1 MRTTADLYERCA
13 EQAPDRI
20 ALIMGEERRSYSEY
34 LARVRQ
40 LGSAIERTGI
50 ERQQVVGIFGVN
62 SIAHLEATGAA
73 EYGAYVA
80 ALYNFRLAIPEL
92 AKLIEQTQPVVF
104 FFEAAFAETVKAAA
118 STSSCIRRMVCLG
131 DDGPDWATPFSQ
143 FLAEGSETGPSQ
155 RPQPADTG
163 TLFFTG
169 GTTGTPRGVPWK
181 HSVLMSHAH
190 RFCPMIE
197 DISLL
202 QVSPLFH
209 VGGRCPVLSTMWAV
223 GTTVLENGFDP
234 GRWLAQVESHRIN
247 WTFMVPA
254 MMQAVVEHPAVA
266 EHDLSSLQYVL
277 AASTAIPPLLL
288 RRSVDVLGPVFY
300 VAYGLTEG
308 GYVSRL
314 RRSETRA
321 DISPKVTER
330 LGSVGQILPWSDV
343 VLVGDDDEPV
353 PTGAIGEVCVRDG
366 PFSGYWNDPAAT
378 EAAIWRKDYVR
389 TGDMGLF
396 DEQHYLWL
404 VDRKK
409 DMIISGGENIYC
421 REVEVALEQMP
432 GVQAVSVIGEADEK
446 WGETVLALIVRK
458 PDADFDADSVVAFS
472 QTRLARYKCPRR
484 VEFVTQFPMTSA
496 GKIDKVALRQSYA
509 AAPSGEA

>member
-13 EQAPDRI
+13 EQAPDRV
-20 ALIMGEERRSYSEY
+20 ALILGQEKRTYRDY

-62 SIAHLEATGAA
+62 SIEHIEATGAA
-73 EYGAYVA
+73 EYGANIA
-80 ALYNFRLAIPEL
+80 ALYNFRLATPEL
-92 AKLIEQTQPVVF
+92 AELIGQTQPVVLF
-104 FFEAAFAETVKAAA
+104 FDAALAETVKAAA
-118 STSSCIRRMVCLG
+118 SGNSSIRRMVFFG
-131 DDGPDWATPFSQ
+131 DQGPDWATPYAQ
-143 FLAEGSETGPSQ
+143 FLAEGSLEGPTR
-155 RPQPADTG
+155 RPEPADFG

-169 GTTGTPRGVPWK
+169 GTTGTPRGVPWR
-181 HSVLMSHAH
+181 HSILLSNAH
-190 RFCPMIE
+190 DFCPMIE

-234 GRWLAQVESHRIN
+234 GRWLAQVANHRIN

-254 MMQAVVEHPAVA
+254 MMQAVIEHPAVA

-321 DISPKVTER
+321 DVSPQMTER
-330 LGSVGQILPWSDV
+330 LGSVGQVLPWCDV

-353 PTGAIGEVCVRDG
+353 PVGAIGEVCVRDG
-366 PFSGYWNDPAAT
+366 PFSCYWNNPEASA
-378 EAAIWRKDYVR
+378 AAIWRKDYVR
-389 TGDMGLF
+389 TGDLGRF
-396 DEQHYLWL
+396 DEQRYLWL

-409 DMIISGGENIYC
+409 DMIISGGENIFC
-421 REVEVALEQMP
+421 REVEVVLEQMP
-432 GVQAVSVIGEADEK
+432 GVQAVSVIGEPHEK
-446 WGETVLALIVRK
+446 WGETVMALIVRK
-458 PDADFDADSVVAFS
+458 SDAVLDADTVIAFS

-496 GKIDKVALRQSYA
+496 GKIDKVALRRDFT
-509 AAPSGEA
+509 APPADEA